1 MCIYIYITWPFSF
14 ITYLHK
20 LGKPV
25 CDLSFYI
32 WTVLQIRQG
41 CRKLLL
47 ILCRDLWQIG
57 TGTCSFIVLFN
68 NA

>member
-1 MCIYIYITWPFSF
+1 MYIYIYITWPFS
-14 ITYLHK
+14 ITIYLHK
-20 LGKPV
+20 LEKPV

-32 WTVLQIRQG
+32 WIVLQIRQS

-57 TGTCSFIVLFN
+57 TFIVLFN